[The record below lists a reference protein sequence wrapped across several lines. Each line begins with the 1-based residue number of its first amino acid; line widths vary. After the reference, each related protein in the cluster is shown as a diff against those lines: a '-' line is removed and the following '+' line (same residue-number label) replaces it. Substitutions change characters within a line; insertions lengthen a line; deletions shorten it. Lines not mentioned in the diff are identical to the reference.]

1 VDVVLLARLQ
11 FALTAVF
18 HFLFPPI
25 TIGLT
30 LLIAILETL
39 RWRTG
44 HDVYARASDFWL
56 KILAINFVAGVASGI
71 ILEFEFGMN
80 WAGYSRFVGD
90 IFGAPLAAEAVF
102 AFFLESAFIG
112 LLLFGRDRIS
122 SFVRWFSAVM
132 VWLGTMLSAF
142 WIIVANSWMQTP
154 AGFRVVSGHAELTN
168 FGAAVLNPSTIPRFL
183 HSVTSAWACAGFLM
197 AAIGAWY
204 FLRDRGDDVARISLR
219 LGVIVAAVATLLVF
233 GSGDGHARQVA
244 RTQQAK
250 FAAMEG
256 LYTTQ
261 AGAPMILFSLPPP
274 GQHGRTN
281 GPELLITNLTSF
293 LAFGNFEAPVRG
305 LDEFPKNEWPPIA
318 MTFLSFHNMVI
329 VGNAMAI
336 VALIAVLLLWRGRLE
351 RTRWALRVL
360 FWSMP
365 LPMLAIQLGWIA
377 AEVGRQPWIVQGV
390 MRTSAGVSKV
400 VTAPEIVTSIVLF
413 GAIYLLLGS
422 LWFFLL
428 RREVLRR
435 PAGQSI
441 DDAHVV
447 ATPPLEAIPQH
458 A

>member
-11 FALTAVF
+11 FALTAIF

-56 KILAINFVAGVASGI
+56 KLLAINFVVGVASGI
-71 ILEFEFGMN
+71 VLEFEFGMN
-80 WAGYSRFVGD
+80 WVRYSRFVGD

-102 AFFLESAFIG
+102 AFFLESTFIG

-122 SFVRWFSAVM
+122 SFVRWLSAVM

-154 AGFRVVSGHAELTN
+154 AGFRVVGGRAELTN
-168 FGAAVLNPSTIPRFL
+168 FAAAVLNPSTIPRFL
-183 HSVTSAWACAGFLM
+183 HTITSAWACGGFLM

-204 FLRDRGDDVARISLR
+204 FLRDRGNDVARVSLR
-219 LGVIVAAVATLLVF
+219 LGVITGAVATLLVI

-244 RTQQAK
+244 HTQQAK

-256 LYTTQ
+256 LYSTQ
-261 AGAPMILFSLPPP
+261 AGAPLVLFALPP
-274 GQHGRTN
+274 GQHGRTA

-305 LDEFPKNEWPPIA
+305 LEEFPRDEWPPLA
-318 MTFLSFHNMVI
+318 ATFLSFHNMVI
-329 VGNAMAI
+329 VGNLMAI
-336 VALIAVLLLWRGRLE
+336 VAIIGAVLLRSGTLE
-351 RTRWALRVL
+351 RTRWALRAIFL
-360 FWSMP
+360 AMP
-365 LPMLAIQLGWIA
+365 LPMIAIQLGWLA

-390 MRTSAGVSKV
+390 MRTAAGTSKV
-400 VTAPEIVTSIVLF
+400 VTAPEIVTSIALFATIYVLL
-413 GAIYLLLGS
+413 AS
-422 LWFFLL
+422 VWFFLL
-428 RREVLRR
+428 RREVMRGPQGKPL
-435 PAGQSI
+435 I
-441 DDAHVV
+441 DAHFV
-447 ATPPLEAIPQH
+447 AMPPLEALPAH